1 MLQAIELR
9 KAYVIQYVGCL
20 QNGKMGGDEKIQ
32 EMDAQLNEQT
42 ILVFRKLAHAKVQ
55 HLISQSYEPPLLI
68 ELSCREAVHAL
79 SGLLHLVT

>member
-9 KAYVIQYVGCL
+9 KAYVIQYVDCL
-20 QNGKMGGDEKIQ
+20 QNGKMGGDENIQ

-55 HLISQSYEPPLLI
+55 HLVPKNHTSPS
-68 ELSCREAVHAL
+68 S
-79 SGLLHLVT
+79 